1 MKMKIL
7 AAAAALVM
15 ALFPADAHAPKIGIH
30 GGPQVDAGSFHV
42 EIVPQGT
49 ALQVYF
55 RDHSDKVVSTQGW
68 KRIAIFTITGKYS
81 ASHFHRA
88 ATISLRAFRPSRSP
102 QNPRAPCR
110 SPRRAATP
118 CRPNST
124 KTAAEISK
132 SRLQPGSA
140 RARLALALAL
150 T

>member
-15 ALFPADAHAPKIGIH
+15 ALFPADAHAPKIGLH

-49 ALQVYF
+49 VLQVYF

-68 KRIAIFTITGKYS
+68 KGIAIFTINGKVQRITLS
-81 ASHFHRA
+81 PGGD
-88 ATISLRAFRPSRSP
+88 ISLRACRPSRSP

-110 SPRRAATP
+110 
-118 CRPNST
+118 
-124 KTAAEISK
+124 
-132 SRLQPGSA
+132 
-140 RARLALALAL
+140 
-150 T
+150 